1 MHLTDSLLASAA
13 VIARGL
19 AIDAITGC
27 KSGHLGLPLGA
38 AELGAVL
45 FGDTLRF
52 DPTHHRWLNRD
63 RFVLSAGHGSMFLYA
78 WLHLAG
84 YELELDDLRAFRRLG
99 SRTPGHPEFGHT
111 PGVECTSGP
120 LGQGVGN
127 AVGMAMAARMVA
139 ARCNTGAAPLLDYK
153 IYCLLGDGCL
163 QEGVCQEASAL
174 AGHHGLDNLVL
185 LWDSN
190 GVTLDAML
198 EDTQSEDT
206 LARYRALGFEVRSVD
221 GHDIPA
227 LRAVLAE
234 ARDTRGGRPW
244 FIQCRTQIA
253 RGIPQVAGTP
263 KGHGEGGTAF
273 AAEARA
279 ALGLPAELFHVS
291 PEVRRAFLERAGF
304 QASRAAAW
312 QKRWQAALDG
322 GEAGPLAVQATFD
335 PGLRHNLQ
343 DAVPPFAPGKALAT
357 RVSAGEA
364 LSALG
369 QRLPLLVSGSAD
381 LHGSTRNVIAQG
393 GDFTPASPAG
403 RNIRFGIRE
412 HAMGAILNGM
422 AYDGLVQPSGATFMV
437 FADYLRPAI
446 RLAALA
452 GLPVVYFFT
461 HDSVGVGEDG
471 PTHQPVETVAALR
484 LLPGLDV
491 IRPADS
497 EETAGAVCAAFERH
511 DGPTV
516 LSLSRQNLPDLG
528 AIPAAIRRRGAH
540 FGGYIARV
548 EEHELA
554 LVILASGSELAL
566 ALEAAER
573 LGPSVRVVSMPC
585 MERFAREPRS
595 YRDLVL
601 PPECRARLAIEAGV
615 SASWHPWVGDGG
627 RILGIDRFGLSAPG
641 DTVMAE
647 LGITVEALAEAGRAL
662 MATGA
667 PLGGG
672 GRR

>member
-1 MHLTDSLLASAA
+1 MHLTDSQLASAA
-13 VIARGL
+13 TMARGL
-19 AIDAITGC
+19 AIDSITAC

-38 AELGAVL
+38 AEIGAVL

-52 DPTHHRWLNRD
+52 DPSQPRWLNRD

-84 YELELDDLRAFRRLG
+84 FDLTLDDLKAFRRLG

-139 ARCNTGAAPLLDYK
+139 ARCNTGNEPLLDYK
-153 IYCLLGDGCL
+153 VFCLLGDGCL

-174 AGHHGLDNLVL
+174 AGHHRLDNLVL
-185 LWDSN
+185 IWDSN
-190 GVTLDAML
+190 AVTLDAMAS
-198 EDTQSEDT
+198 ETQSEDT
-206 LARYRALGFEVRSVD
+206 AARYRALGFEVRIVD

-227 LRAVLAE
+227 LRRTFAE
-234 ARDTRGGRPW
+234 ARDTHDGRPW
-244 FIQCRTQIA
+244 FIESRTEIG

-279 ALGLPAELFHVS
+279 GLGLPAETFFVDAA
-291 PEVRRAFLERAGF
+291 VRQAFA
-304 QASRAAAW
+304 ARAAALSEKAENW
-312 QKRWQAALDG
+312 RVRWQAFATANPDVASALDADQRKKLSHNLL
-322 GEAGPLAVQATFD
+322 ETVPQVD
-335 PGLRHNLQ
+335 PGKS
-343 DAVPPFAPGKALAT
+343 VAT
-357 RVSAGEA
+357 RVSAGDVLTA
-364 LSALG
+364 IAG
-369 QRLPLLVSGSAD
+369 RLPMLVSGSAD
-381 LHGSTRNVIAQG
+381 LHGSTRNVIAGG
-393 GDFTPASPAG
+393 GDFKPDTPTG

-437 FADYLRPAI
+437 FADYLRPSI

-452 GLPVVYFFT
+452 QLPVVYFFT

-471 PTHQPVETVAALR
+471 PTHQPVETISALR

-491 IRPADS
+491 IRPADA
-497 EETAGAVCAAFERH
+497 EETAGAVCAAFERG

-516 LSLSRQNLPDLG
+516 LSLSRQNLPDQTS
-528 AIPAAIRRRGAH
+528 IPAGIRRRGAQL
-540 FGGYIARV
+540 GGYIARV
-548 EEHELA
+548 EEQDLEL
-554 LVILASGSELAL
+554 ILLACGSELQHAM
-566 ALEAAER
+566 AAAAE
-573 LGPSVRVVSMPC
+573 LGPTVRVVSLPC
-585 MERFAREPRS
+585 MERFRREPAS

-601 PPECRARLAIEAGV
+601 PPECRQRIAIEAGV
-615 SASWHPWVGDGG
+615 GDLWRSWVGDAGQV
-627 RILGIDRFGLSAPG
+627 LSIDRFGLSAPG
-641 DTVMAE
+641 DTVMEE
-647 LGITVEALAEAGRAL
+647 LGITAAHLVAAGRRMLAVK
-662 MATGA
+662 A
-667 PLGGG
+667 
-672 GRR
+672 